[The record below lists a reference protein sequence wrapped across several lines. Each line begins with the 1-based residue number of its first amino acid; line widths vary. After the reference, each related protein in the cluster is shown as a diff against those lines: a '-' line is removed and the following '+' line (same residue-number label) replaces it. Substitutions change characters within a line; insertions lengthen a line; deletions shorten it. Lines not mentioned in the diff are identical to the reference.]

1 MKKNLTDQIV
11 FISSKNYLNKVYE
24 DMKAGKLNIFTKL
37 ERKML
42 SDIRDWKKKNKG
54 KDILEIEIKELNRT

>member
-11 FISSKNYLNKVYE
+11 FISSKNYLNKIYE

-42 SDIRDWKKKNKG
+42 SDIRDWKKKNHG
-54 KDILEIEIKELNRT
+54 RDILEMEIKELNRT